1 MPKCIVIR
9 LMATIKYLIAKD
21 TDFQWGLVTKTV
33 GLQDVVPGSPY
44 PPKGHPE
51 DHDFQPEGG
60 RILQDI
66 LSDPDGHGDLPFG
79 YLCAYCRGRTLGL
92 YPLRIHCRCGDL

>member
-66 LSDPDGHGDLPFG
+66 HIF
-79 YLCAYCRGRTLGL
+79 Y
-92 YPLRIHCRCGDL
+92 I